1 MEWNKTYHRR
11 KICIIFFS
19 VVLMSMVLCGRLV
32 YLMLF
37 EGKYYETQAKDLQQR
52 ERKIKAA
59 RGKILDRNGVVLADN
74 KSVCTI
80 SVIHNQIK
88 EPEAVIAMLVKEL
101 GISEEKVRKRV
112 EKYSS
117 LEKIKSNV
125 DKETGNRILAYGYAG
140 VKVDEDYKRNYP
152 YDTLASKVLGFTGG
166 ITRELSDWKVCT
178 TNIWREPMV

>member
-1 MEWNKTYHRR
+1 MNSRR
-11 KICIIFFS
+11 KA
-19 VVLMSMVLCGRLV
+19 
-32 YLMLF
+32 
-37 EGKYYETQAKDLQQR
+37 T
-52 ERKIKAA
+52 
-59 RGKILDRNGVVLADN
+59 
-74 KSVCTI
+74 
-80 SVIHNQIK
+80 
-88 EPEAVIAMLVKEL
+88 
-101 GISEEKVRKRV
+101 RKRV

-166 ITRELSDWKVCT
+166 DNQELSDWKVCT

>member
-1 MEWNKTYHRR
+1 
-11 KICIIFFS
+11 
-19 VVLMSMVLCGRLV
+19 MSMVLCGRLV

-88 EPEAVIAMLVKEL
+88 EPEAGHCHA
-101 GISEEKVRKRV
+101 RKGAWNSGR
-112 EKYSS
+112 K
-117 LEKIKSNV
+117 
-125 DKETGNRILAYGYAG
+125 G
-140 VKVDEDYKRNYP
+140 P
-152 YDTLASKVLGFTGG
+152 
-166 ITRELSDWKVCT
+166 
-178 TNIWREPMV
+178 